1 MTVEQLMA
9 ILQQADPDA
18 WVELEMDSLYGR
30 VTARVTE
37 VTIDGYDTVTLF
49 SSPGE
54 QPKTPDICLHA

>member
-18 WVELEMDSLYGR
+18 WVELEVNSLYGT
-30 VTARVTE
+30 VCTGVTE
-37 VTIDGYDTVTLF
+37 VTIDGYDTVTLL